1 MTEKILIFIVGLLML
16 SCMKS
21 NEPIIAEEKP
31 PFTMNKDTI
40 SYLALGDSYTIGQSV
55 NQKERFPVQL
65 MDSLEK
71 NYDVITKLEI
81 IATTGW
87 RTDDLLNAMDRE
99 NPQAGNYNFITLLIG
114 VNNQYQG
121 RPIEQY
127 KEELEVLI
135 KRSIDLLEGKS
146 QNLILVSIPDYG
158 VTPFASGGNPLK
170 IATELNAYN
179 EIKEQMAVKF
189 NVRYVYITDISKQ
202 AKFDLT
208 LLASDELHPS
218 GKMYGLWV
226 DRIYPEMINILGL

>member
-1 MTEKILIFIVGLLML
+1 MKEKILIFIAGLLML

-21 NEPIIAEEKP
+21 DDLINMEENVSE
-31 PFTMNKDTI
+31 TNNKDTI

-55 NQKERFPVQL
+55 NEQARFPVQL
-65 MDSLEK
+65 MDSLKK
-71 NYDVITKLEI
+71 NYEIITKLDI

-99 NPQAGNYNFITLLIG
+99 NPQSGNYNFITLLIG

-127 KEELEVLI
+127 ITELEVLI

-158 VTPFASGGNPLK
+158 VTPFASSGNQQK
-170 IATELNAYN
+170 IAIEIDNYN

-189 NVRYVYITDISKQ
+189 NARYVYITDISKQ
-202 AKFDLT
+202 AKYDLS

>member
-1 MTEKILIFIVGLLML
+1 MKEKILIFIVGLLML

-21 NEPIIAEEKP
+21 EDLINTHEKVSEP
-31 PFTMNKDTI
+31 TNNDTI

-55 NQKERFPVQL
+55 NEQARFPVQL
-65 MDSLEK
+65 MDSLKK
-71 NYDVITKLEI
+71 NYEVKTQLDI

-99 NPQAGNYNFITLLIG
+99 NPQSGNYNFITLLIG

-127 KEELEVLI
+127 ITDLEVLI
-135 KRSIDLLEGKS
+135 KRSLDLLEGKS

-158 VTPFASGGNPLK
+158 VTPFASSGNQQK
-170 IATELNAYN
+170 IAIEIDNYN

-189 NVRYVYITDISKQ
+189 NTRYVYITDISKQ
-202 AKFDLT
+202 AKYDLS